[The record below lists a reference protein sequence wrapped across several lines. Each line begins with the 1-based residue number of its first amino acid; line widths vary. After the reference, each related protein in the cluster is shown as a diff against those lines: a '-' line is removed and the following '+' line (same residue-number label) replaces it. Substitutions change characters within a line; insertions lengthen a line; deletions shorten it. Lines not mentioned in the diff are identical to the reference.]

1 MIPRISFN
9 LPLRAILPAERGEGA
24 AISSPIQALTDA
36 IAFMPRPPDAIF
48 RSGMYRDTI
57 VAISTPLGEGG
68 IGIVRLSGAEALS
81 VAKVIFPGK
90 LSDRRLAYGHIIDP
104 RTGERVDEVLVSF
117 MASPHTYTRE
127 DVIEIN
133 CHGGPLPLQRI
144 LQLALRHG
152 ARLAQP
158 GEFTLR
164 AFLNGRIDLAQ
175 AESVLDVIRSRT
187 EASLRMAVQGLD
199 GRLST
204 AVRDLRELL
213 LSALAYLTAR
223 IDFPEDEVPSQD
235 VVRPLNKALR
245 ALRELIATA
254 DAGMAYRFGVK
265 TAIVG
270 RPNVGKSSLLNRL
283 LREDR
288 SIVTPVPGTTRDTI
302 EEVANLGGVPF
313 VLVDT
318 AGIIHS
324 KDLVESLGVE
334 RSRRAVEQADLVLV
348 MIDASQPITDA
359 DRDIV
364 ALTGNKATLVVAN
377 KCDLP
382 QQAKP
387 EELGHDTVH
396 TSALSGE
403 GLGHLEEKMVELAL
417 GGKIV
422 VSDALMVNN
431 PRHKDA
437 LERAARALDE
447 AVRDL
452 EARVPDDFVTIHLTA
467 SIDALGEI
475 TGETVREDLLE
486 TIFGNFCIGK

>member
-1 MIPRISFN
+1 
-9 LPLRAILPAERGEGA
+9 
-24 AISSPIQALTDA
+24 
-36 IAFMPRPPDAIF
+36 
-48 RSGMYRDTI
+48 MYRDTI
-57 VAISTPLGEGG
+57 AAISTPLGEGG

-81 VAKVIFPGK
+81 IAKAVFPGK
-90 LSDRRLAYGHIIDP
+90 LSDRRLSYGHIIDP
-104 RTGERVDEVLVSF
+104 RTGERVDEVLVSC
-117 MASPHTYTRE
+117 MAAPHTYTRE
-127 DVIEIN
+127 DVVEIN

-175 AESVLDVIRSRT
+175 AESVLDVVRART
-187 EASLRMAVQGLD
+187 EASLRLALQGLD
-199 GRLST
+199 GRLSS
-204 AVRDLRELL
+204 AIRNLRQQL
-213 LSALAYLTAR
+213 LSMLAYLTAR
-223 IDFPEDEVPSQD
+223 IDFPEDEIPSQD
-235 VVRPLNKALR
+235 MAQPLNKALQT
-245 ALRELIATA
+245 LRELIATA
-254 DAGMAYRFGVK
+254 DAGMVYRFGVK

-288 SIVTPVPGTTRDTI
+288 SIVTPVPGTTRDTV

-318 AGIIHS
+318 AGIIRS

-348 MIDASQPITDA
+348 MIDVSQPITDD

-364 ALTGNKATLVVAN
+364 ALTANKATLVVAN

-382 QQAKP
+382 QRANP
-387 EELGHDTVH
+387 DELGPEAVY
-396 TSALSGE
+396 TSALSGD
-403 GLGHLEEKMVELAL
+403 GLRHLEEQMVELAL
-417 GGKIV
+417 GGKTV
-422 VSDALMVNN
+422 VSDAPMVNN

-437 LERAARALDE
+437 LARAAESLDQ
-447 AVRDL
+447 AARDL
-452 EARVPDDFVTIHLTA
+452 DAGVPDDFVTIHLNA
-467 SIDALGEI
+467 SLNALGEI
-475 TGETVREDLLE
+475 TGETVQEDLLE
-486 TIFGNFCIGK
+486 TIFANFCIGK

>member
-1 MIPRISFN
+1 MPGQPDVI
-9 LPLRAILPAERGEGA
+9 LRSEV
-24 AISSPIQALTDA
+24 
-36 IAFMPRPPDAIF
+36 
-48 RSGMYRDTI
+48 YRDTI
-57 VAISTPLGEGG
+57 AAISTPLGEGG

-81 VAKVIFPGK
+81 IAEALFPGK
-90 LSDRRLAYGHIIDP
+90 LSDRRLSYGHIIDP
-104 RTGERVDEVLVSF
+104 QTGERVDEVLVSY
-117 MASPHTYTRE
+117 MAAPHTYTRE
-127 DVIEIN
+127 DVVEIN

-175 AESVLDVIRSRT
+175 AESVLDVIRART
-187 EASLRMAVQGLD
+187 EASLRLAVQGLD
-199 GRLST
+199 GRLSST
-204 AVRDLRELL
+204 IRDLRGQL
-213 LSALAYLTAR
+213 LSTLAYLTAR
-223 IDFPEDEVPSQD
+223 IDFPEDEMPSQD
-235 VVRPLNKALR
+235 VAQPLNEALR
-245 ALRELIATA
+245 ALRELITTA
-254 DAGMAYRFGVK
+254 DAGMIYRFGVK

-302 EEVANLGGVPF
+302 EEVANLRGVPF

-324 KDLVESLGVE
+324 KNLVESLGVE

-348 MIDASQPITDA
+348 MIDVSQPITDA
-359 DRDIV
+359 DRGIV

-382 QQAKP
+382 QHANTG
-387 EELGHDTVH
+387 ELGGETVY

-403 GLGHLEEKMVELAL
+403 GLSHLEEKMVELAL

-422 VSDALMVNN
+422 VSDGLMVNN
-431 PRHKDA
+431 PRHKEA
-437 LERAARALDE
+437 LERAAKSLDQ
-447 AVRDL
+447 AARDL
-452 EARVPDDFVTIHLTA
+452 EAGMPDDFVTIHLTA
-467 SIDALGEI
+467 SLNALGEI
-475 TGETVREDLLE
+475 TGETVQEDLLE
-486 TIFGNFCIGK
+486 TIFANFCIGK